1 MAYKVV
7 ADSASNNQGGANCI
21 DLNELKRAENI
32 EWLDF
37 SNFTEKPAR
46 GIHQAGCGYFTDMDT
61 VFTYENMVEQRIL
74 QEEARSGQTLDKE
87 HALVGTVD
95 PEVTKVTQK
104 TMEIYGQ
111 KVKFNYHEEYAGYD
125 YYGPSEAEIAAVE
138 TIIADEIALDLAF
151 EGTRYYDLMR
161 IARHRNNAGQ
171 DGSAWMAWL
180 ISRRALGLAP
190 YEQPNTTGSLFNY
203 LSDPNNWYLPA
214 PKNR

>member
-1 MAYKVV
+1 M
-7 ADSASNNQGGANCI
+7 
-21 DLNELKRAENI
+21 
-32 EWLDF
+32 
-37 SNFTEKPAR
+37 
-46 GIHQAGCGYFTDMDT
+46 
-61 VFTYENMVEQRIL
+61 
-74 QEEARSGQTLDKE
+74 
-87 HALVGTVD
+87 GTVD

-138 TIIADEIALDLAF
+138 TIIADEMALDLAF

-180 ISRRALGLAP
+180 ISRRALGFAP

-214 PKNR
+214 PKN